1 MTKKELRIISIKY
14 RTLAS
19 QMLKIDSQEEINC
32 IKMYFDYITN
42 TPILFEYITKCHK
55 YDYDFKEIYQ
65 NKNWNDML
73 ELPDEEESLV
83 DYGYQLLQY
92 ILDGP
97 KQLFHM
103 GQGYSSS
110 RKFKDIIA
118 AFMRKAV
125 EPFVVA
131 VKNHLEI
138 ALIECEES
146 STTAMVGEKR
156 IFLSY
161 CQKDSD
167 VADIIEEKIVPQIK
181 GRAKISR
188 DIRDVEYHES
198 FKKFMHSIEMHDYV
212 IMVISNN
219 YLKSRN
225 CMFEV
230 LEVIKDSQYQ
240 KKLAFIVL
248 ENEDISFYKNSPNLD
263 IGANVYTTEGQTAY
277 TLYWAS
283 VESGLQSQIEA
294 IGDTTRAIHQIKE
307 KRVVQKIL
315 LDLPEFI
322 EFLKDVK
329 GLSLSE
335 HIKNDFA
342 DILKFMNLT

>member
-1 MTKKELRIISIKY
+1 MTKKELRIISLKY

-32 IKMYFDYITN
+32 IKMFFDYITN
-42 TPILFEYITKCHK
+42 TPVLFEYITKCHK
-55 YDYDFKEIYQ
+55 NEYDFKEIYQ
-65 NKNWNDML
+65 NKDWRDML
-73 ELPDEEESLV
+73 VLPDEEESLV

-131 VKNHLEI
+131 VKNYIEI
-138 ALIECEES
+138 ALIECDETE
-146 STTAMVGEKR
+146 TTSPIEKR
-156 IFLSY
+156 VFLSY

-167 VADIIEEKIVPQIK
+167 IADIIDTEITAKAEGK
-181 GRAKISR
+181 AKISR
-188 DIRDVEYHES
+188 DIRDVEYHQS
-198 FKKFMHSIEMHDYV
+198 FKKFMQSIETHDYV
-212 IMVISNN
+212 IMVISDN

-230 LEVIKDSQYQ
+230 LEVIKDSQYE

-248 ENEDISFYKNSPNLD
+248 NDKDISFYKDQSNLN
-263 IGANVYTTEGQTAY
+263 IGAKVYSMDGQTSY
-277 TLYWAS
+277 ILYWTDI
-283 VESGLQSQIEA
+283 ENDLQRQIEA

-307 KRVVQKIL
+307 KRVVQRIL
-315 LDLPEFI
+315 LDVPEFM
-322 EFLKDVK
+322 EFLKDAK
-329 GLSLSE
+329 GLPLSE
-335 HIKNDFA
+335 HIEKGFS
-342 DILKFMNLT
+342 DILNFMNLT